1 MRPEEDPEEGLTA
14 KDPNANISLEDHVLY
29 GSKKGANSQYIS
41 CSETLSAARLFASKS
56 INMTRIVKIEI
67 DKNTPGIIDIISLSD
82 AEIEWTDTGRNFSN
96 KFQEVLVVGKIPKE
110 CITLLSN

>member
-14 KDPNANISLEDHVLY
+14 KDPTANISIEDHVLN
-29 GSKKGANSQYIS
+29 GSKKGAKSQYIS

-56 INMTRIVKIEI
+56 INMMRIVKIEI
-67 DKNTPGIIDIISLSD
+67 DRNTPGIIDIIPLSD
-82 AEIEWTDTGRNFSN
+82 ANKEWTDKGRNFSN
-96 KFQEVLVVGKIPKE
+96 ICEEVLVVGKIPKE